1 MKENSKIGVV
11 ILAAGSSSR
20 LGYPK
25 QLVKFRKKTLL
36 QHSIEVAESFNFAIN
51 ILVLGANAT
60 EIEMKTE
67 CRNFQIVYNQEWEKG
82 MGTSIGKGISEAL
95 KLENEL
101 DYILILLSD
110 QPFVTAQ
117 KIEELVQVQLNG
129 DKPATFSEYSGET
142 GVPAI
147 FSQSLFSDL
156 KMLKGD
162 QGAKKLLHT
171 KNLKFETVPFENA
184 NFDVDTAADVEL
196 LKKMEEK
203 FN

>member
-129 DKPATFSEYSGET
+129 DKTGNIFRIFRRNWCAGYILPITFFRFKNAKRGPGSE
-142 GVPAI
+142 
-147 FSQSLFSDL
+147 
-156 KMLKGD
+156 K
-162 QGAKKLLHT
+162 
-171 KNLKFETVPFENA
+171 
-184 NFDVDTAADVEL
+184 TAPY
-196 LKKMEEK
+196 
-203 FN
+203 